1 MTKRF
6 KINLRLPKLAV
17 TPRALLNGFGYAG
30 FFLFCFVVF
39 AYLTFPYDRARAYF
53 LTRFNQQT
61 LPGGRVKPSD
71 VQLKIADL
79 RPSWLT
85 GVKMT
90 GVELIKKATQ
100 PDDQPM
106 VISADYATLRPS
118 VLSVLAGD
126 LDLLF
131 DVGMGPGRIKGNYEK
146 AGNRQEILAGIEAI
160 DMSKLGIDGI
170 IGLPTKGLANGAIN
184 LSIANEPKNT
194 RGAINLKITNLV
206 IGDGKSKLKLPTL
219 RDGLTIDT
227 INAGDLQLKI
237 KVNKGVGE
245 IEKFSSYGKD
255 IQVDAGGTIRFVSQ
269 LKLSRLDLVI
279 DLVFTNAYK
288 NKSDRTRTLFSLL
301 NLSPKLQQAKTKDGG
316 LRYQITG
323 TLGSPRYRP
332 AGRSYRAPKAR
343 KQPRK
348 R

>member
-1 MTKRF
+1 MTNRF
-6 KINLRLPKLAV
+6 KLNFRLPKIAIA
-17 TPRALLNGFGYAG
+17 RRSFLNWLGYAG
-30 FFLFCFVVF
+30 FFLFCFVLF

-53 LTRFNQQT
+53 LTQFNQQT

-71 VQLKIADL
+71 VQLKITDL

-90 GVELIKKATQ
+90 GVELIKQATQ

-118 VLSVLAGD
+118 VLSLLAGD

-131 DVGMGPGRIKGNYEK
+131 DVGMGPGEIKGSYKKEDDK
-146 AGNRQEILAGIEAI
+146 QEILAGIDAI

-170 IGLPTKGLANGAIN
+170 IGLPAKGQANGAIN
-184 LSIANEPKNT
+184 LTIAEETKDT
-194 RGAINLKITNLV
+194 RGSINLKISKLV

-219 RDGLTIDT
+219 RDGLTVDT
-227 INAGDLQLKI
+227 INAGDLQLKV
-237 KVNKGVGE
+237 KVDKGVGV
-245 IEKFSSYGKD
+245 IEKFSSSGKD
-255 IQVDAGGTIRFVSQ
+255 IQVEGDGSIRFVSQ
-269 LKLSRLDLVI
+269 LKLSRLDLII
-279 DLVFTNAYK
+279 DLVFTNAYR
-288 NKSDRTRTLFSLL
+288 NKSERTRTLFSLL
-301 NLSPKLQQAKTKDGG
+301 NLSPKLQRAKTNDGG

-332 AGRSYRAPKAR
+332 AGRSYRAPRAR
-343 KQPRK
+343 TSR
-348 R
+348 RRR

>member
-1 MTKRF
+1 MTNRF
-6 KINLRLPKLAV
+6 KFNLRLPKLAV
-17 TPRALLNGFGYAG
+17 TPRTLLNWFGYAG
-30 FFLFCFVVF
+30 FFLFCFVLF

-53 LTRFNQQT
+53 LTQFNQQT

-79 RPSWLT
+79 RPSWIT

-90 GVELIKKATQ
+90 GVELIKQATQ
-100 PDDQPM
+100 PDEQPM

-118 VLSVLAGD
+118 VLSLLAGD

-131 DVGMGPGRIKGNYEK
+131 DVGIGPGKIKGSYEK
-146 AGNRQEILAGIEAI
+146 AEDRQEILAGIDAI

-170 IGLPTKGLANGAIN
+170 IGLPVKGQANGAIN
-184 LSIANEPKNT
+184 LSIAKESKNT
-194 RGAINLKITNLV
+194 RGAINLKITKLV

-219 RDGLTIDT
+219 RDGLTVDT

-237 KVNKGVGE
+237 KVKKGVGE
-245 IEKFSSYGKD
+245 IESFSSSGKD
-255 IQVDAGGTIRFVSQ
+255 IQVDGQGSIRFVSQ
-269 LKLSRLDLVI
+269 LKLSRLDLLI
-279 DLVFTNAYK
+279 DLLFTNAYK
-288 NKSDRTRTLFSLL
+288 NKSERTRTLFSLL
-301 NLSPKLQQAKTKDGG
+301 DLSPKLQNAKTNAGG

-332 AGRSYRAPKAR
+332 AGRSYRAPRAR
-343 KQPRK
+343 TPR
-348 R
+348 